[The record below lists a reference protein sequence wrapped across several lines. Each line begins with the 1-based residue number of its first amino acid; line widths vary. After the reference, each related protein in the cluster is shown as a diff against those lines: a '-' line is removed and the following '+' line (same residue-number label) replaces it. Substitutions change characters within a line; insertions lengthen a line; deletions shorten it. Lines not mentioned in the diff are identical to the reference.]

1 MVRDSLLYSPASTS
15 TSFAWN
21 FSIALL
27 RAFHAFG
34 RLASH
39 VAKGQFFT
47 SQSWKSCLACSRIS
61 THAIE
66 VKLGW
71 FSIMVCWVAFCTLPG
86 QLRGIRLRIFFV
98 WWNISNFLFWV
109 GNNFILIYFLIQF
122 CYLPRPWLM
131 MNCWIMK
138 VICRWRFWF
147 MITVLTVCNNIKCAI
162 IVIVISWIDHVK
174 STIKEHIQN
183 HSQLSW
189 MAAFCLIPAVLCN
202 AAWARCSS
210 LSGDCSSIPGRQQSN
225 WLEWYMMVV
234 WQYIP
239 MLSPASKP
247 SGCSC
252 LGLPKFGLRGMGS
265 MSLSSSSAP
274 DSKFI
279 LTAPRGTEVWN
290 PKWPSSIANW
300 HESGPLPIRWGSVP
314 GGTRNRGQLSMLF
327 FCRQS
332 G

>member
-1 MVRDSLLYSPASTS
+1 MVRDSLLYSPALTS

-86 QLRGIRLRIFFV
+86 QLRGIRLRIFFD

-131 MNCWIMK
+131 MNCWTMK
-138 VICRWRFWF
+138 AICRWRF
-147 MITVLTVCNNIKCAI
+147 
-162 IVIVISWIDHVK
+162 
-174 STIKEHIQN
+174 
-183 HSQLSW
+183 
-189 MAAFCLIPAVLCN
+189 CLWLWCWWSATTSNVP
-202 AAWARCSS
+202 SS
-210 LSGDCSSIPGRQQSN
+210 LLSSAEYIMSKALSRN
-225 WLEWYMMVV
+225 TYKTTHNHLEW
-234 WQYIP
+234 
-239 MLSPASKP
+239 
-247 SGCSC
+247 
-252 LGLPKFGLRGMGS
+252 LPF
-265 MSLSSSSAP
+265 
-274 DSKFI
+274 
-279 LTAPRGTEVWN
+279 V
-290 PKWPSSIANW
+290 
-300 HESGPLPIRWGSVP
+300 
-314 GGTRNRGQLSMLF
+314 
-327 FCRQS
+327 
-332 G
+332 